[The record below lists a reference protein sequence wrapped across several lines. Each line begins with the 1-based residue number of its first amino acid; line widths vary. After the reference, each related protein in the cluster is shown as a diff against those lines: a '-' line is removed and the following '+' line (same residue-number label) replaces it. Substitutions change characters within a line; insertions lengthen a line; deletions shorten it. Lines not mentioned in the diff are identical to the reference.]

1 MTKST
6 LPAMYPE
13 LAPKVMPIK
22 PETNTTAKA
31 MRRET
36 RAPYI
41 KRLRMSRPRLSVPR
55 IFAEPMPCGG
65 FIIAVSSCLLGSCG
79 AKAGPKIPTAMK
91 VSTIN
96 PPVKALTW
104 SHGSKRAARS
114 WLLSVADS
122 RVNDCIKSVNNQI
135 DRDEGHGV
143 CHDEPG
149 DQRIISRVERG
160 NQQASA
166 ARPGEYGF
174 DDDRTAEQR

>member
-1 MTKST
+1 
-6 LPAMYPE
+6 
-13 LAPKVMPIK
+13 MPIK

-36 RAPYI
+36 RAPQI

-65 FIIAVSSCLLGSCG
+65 FIMAVSSCLLGLCG
-79 AKAGPKIPTAMK
+79 ANPGPKIPTAMN

-96 PPVKALTW
+96 PPVRALTC

-122 RVNDCIKSVNNQI
+122 RVNDCIESVNDQI
-135 DRDEGHGV
+135 YRDEGHGV
-143 CHDEPG
+143 RHDEPR
-149 DQRIISRVERG
+149 DQRIIARV
-160 NQQASA
+160 
-166 ARPGEYGF
+166 
-174 DDDRTAEQR
+174 